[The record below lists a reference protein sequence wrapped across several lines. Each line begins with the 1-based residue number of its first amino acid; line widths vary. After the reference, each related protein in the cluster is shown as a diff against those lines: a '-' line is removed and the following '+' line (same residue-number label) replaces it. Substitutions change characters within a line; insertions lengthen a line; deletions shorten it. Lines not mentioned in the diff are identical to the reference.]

1 MIKTEGKVRL
11 CLIHICAFFFLK
23 RRKSIRPVRLYCIL
37 EGSFS
42 SQQLSVV
49 LNHLQAARHR
59 CSKGLHVYFGEKL
72 VYFVELITP
81 QSITVLSALESTC
94 AFNLSIHGRISLAN
108 SQRKPG
114 SQCCPV
120 TDYLTLPW
128 RNKHQRN
135 HLGATDFIH
144 LSSHPQCFKLYMQ
157 LEYVGTYSL
166 RLRRKSYC
174 TPFFFMVVELGMHT
188 QGI

>member
-1 MIKTEGKVRL
+1 ML
-11 CLIHICAFFFLK
+11 NSHMCLFFLK

-59 CSKGLHVYFGEKL
+59 CSKGLHVYFGKKL

-135 HLGATDFIH
+135 HLGATDFNAFV
-144 LSSHPQCFKLYMQ
+144 LTPSVFVLVRCFKLYMQ

-174 TPFFFMVVELGMHT
+174 TPFFYGS
-188 QGI
+188 